1 MPNAVVI
8 LSPGFEEIE
17 AVTIIDILR
26 RADIDVTVAG
36 LEKGMIEGSHNI
48 TIMPDCYYR
57 EIADRKYDLLVLPGG
72 QPGSDNLKNDTRL
85 LRWLEEHSHS
95 NKKIA
100 AICAA
105 PIVLQAAGIT
115 DDINITSYPSEKA
128 VFHASNYLED
138 SVVKDNNI
146 ITSRGAATA
155 IEFAL
160 ALVSELV
167 GEDKSKDV
175 GEKILYKLKE

>member
-1 MPNAVVI
+1 MANAVVI

-26 RADIDVTVAG
+26 RAEIDVTVAG
-36 LEKGMIEGSHNI
+36 LEKGIIEGSHNI
-48 TIMPDCYYR
+48 AITPDCYYQ
-57 EIADRKYDLLVLPGG
+57 EITDKKYDLLVLPGG
-72 QPGSDNLKNDTRL
+72 QPGSENLKKDERL
-85 LRWLEEHSHS
+85 LQWLRERSVNNE
-95 NKKIA
+95 KTA

-115 DDINITSYPSEKA
+115 DKINITSYPSEKE
-128 VFHASNYLED
+128 VFHTANYLED

-146 ITSRGAATA
+146 ITSRGVATA

-160 ALVSELV
+160 ELVSELA
-167 GEDKSKDV
+167 GEEKSRDI